1 MRAVGGAEG
10 LTEMAFHHFCHQPV
24 GGAPHRH
31 NLLEQRGA
39 IRSGLDRAF
48 KRFRLPLDATQACYG
63 PLLLFWGGVSTLSC
77 ALRRADTSNFGRSEP
92 EPSPTPP
99 ETSNARPGF
108 LPP

>member
-1 MRAVGGAEG
+1 
-10 LTEMAFHHFCHQPV
+10 MAFHHFCHQPV

-63 PLLLFWGGVSTLSC
+63 PLLLFW
-77 ALRRADTSNFGRSEP
+77 
-92 EPSPTPP
+92 
-99 ETSNARPGF
+99 
-108 LPP
+108 